1 VEMNLK
7 LESVD
12 SEPFNEL
19 VYLTIN
25 QVPKK

>member
-1 VEMNLK
+1 MNLK

-25 QVPKK
+25 QVPEK